1 MIVLLRTQGPVRA
14 GERFTELQ
22 LQIETSVRDMNDRLE
37 ARIKELEA
45 SFEARF
51 AELSARLDIC
61 MNWPTTVIDGLE
73 VQSDALNLPGGFF
86 AS

>member
-22 LQIETSVRDMNDRLE
+22 LQIETSVRDMNDQVE

-45 SFEARF
+45 SFEARL

-61 MNWPTTVIDGLE
+61 MNWPTTLIDELE
-73 VQSDALNLPGGFF
+73 VQSGALNFPEGFF